1 MWIVTNPIFNL
12 LTHPWQYCRYLHN
25 CLVIWILTPE
35 DLQITIL
42 VVLYY
47 FYPSLEMCMV
57 DSKNQLYYTNCLNVH
72 RIHFTYSLELFNVL
86 YVSDPSSG
94 EDIGSLLSERKY
106 MEFYFFLS
114 VYLKEE
120 EKNRCTN

>member
-1 MWIVTNPIFNL
+1 M
-12 LTHPWQYCRYLHN
+12 
-25 CLVIWILTPE
+25 
-35 DLQITIL
+35 
-42 VVLYY
+42 VLYY

-120 EKNRCTN
+120 EKNQMHEFQQN